1 MDSKPKRIK
10 IKLDLPEKAATYFK
24 RQKIWESEGG
34 APHDA
39 EKLPDVDLPFEK
51 GDVVKI
57 LSGVVDVKDG
67 EVVYVAD
74 VQIVSQK

>member
-24 RQKIWESEGG
+24 RQKNWESEGG

-74 VQIVSQK
+74 VQKVSQD